1 MRSSDSTG
9 KSGGHA
15 RRSADG
21 SSGRREEQKCVA
33 VNPSLEKS
41 LLLPFPPAYAPRVA
55 AMLPSLSCSVGST
68 PAASNSST
76 AAVCSYSYA
85 HLHHTQSPL
94 SRALPSLCY
103 GWGRHAP
110 QRAAAVSGTHVHHR
124 RVRLRTKQR
133 ACSVRDKPVSGRKHK
148 IRRCG
153 LGVFFTWIQEKS
165 SSIFPPWIS
174 DHIRV
179 VTGVSAH
186 SRLCSIAS

>member
-21 SSGRREEQKCVA
+21 SAADEEKSRSVLRLTRLLKNPFSFLSPRPTPRGSPRCCRHYPAPSGPRLPPATAPPQPSARIRTPTCTTPKAPSVGRCHACVA
-33 VNPSLEKS
+33 GGGGTHHRGPRPS
-41 LLLPFPPAYAPRVA
+41 A
-55 AMLPSLSCSVGST
+55 ARTCTTVGSDC
-68 PAASNSST
+68 AS
-76 AAVCSYSYA
+76 
-85 HLHHTQSPL
+85 
-94 SRALPSLCY
+94 
-103 GWGRHAP
+103 
-110 QRAAAVSGTHVHHR
+110 
-124 RVRLRTKQR
+124 KQR
-133 ACSVRDKPVSGRKHK
+133 ACSVRDKPVSDHK
-148 IRRCG
+148 NEDDG